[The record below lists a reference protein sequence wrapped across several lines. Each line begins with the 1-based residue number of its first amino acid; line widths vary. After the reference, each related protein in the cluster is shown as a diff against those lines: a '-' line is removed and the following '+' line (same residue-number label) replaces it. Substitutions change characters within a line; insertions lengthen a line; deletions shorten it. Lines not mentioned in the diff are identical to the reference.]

1 MTVAQSQK
9 LLEITEDVS
18 SKFDELNVELQ
29 IDIDVSWSNFFDI
42 VSPNMFM
49 PVTEGKLIDMLAKLF
64 DDAGDEV
71 FEDGMDTVFSS
82 GLKHIILNHGEN
94 AIYALEKV
102 IASPHADVEIVEEV
116 LRQISHIDDRS
127 THLHRLA
134 LLERELELPNS
145 RIRDAASLGIAAMD
159 DPKSIPAL
167 QKAICNEQY
176 GQLRKN
182 LEEVLAQLQDTQ

>member
-1 MTVAQSQK
+1 MAQSQK

-18 SKFDELNVELQ
+18 SKFDELDMELQ

-94 AIYALEKV
+94 AFM
-102 IASPHADVEIVEEV
+102 H
-116 LRQISHIDDRS
+116 LRR
-127 THLHRLA
+127 
-134 LLERELELPNS
+134 
-145 RIRDAASLGIAAMD
+145 
-159 DPKSIPAL
+159 
-167 QKAICNEQY
+167 
-176 GQLRKN
+176 
-182 LEEVLAQLQDTQ
+182 